1 MCCHR
6 VRPSIVGCMMARNTK
21 GGLYGGGGGCDEWMQ
36 SRGLPP
42 LGCIRRQAKAVRI
55 SYPPMTCSALLTQS
69 LQLIDGAQSLGLG

>member
-1 MCCHR
+1 ME
-6 VRPSIVGCMMARNTK
+6 
-21 GGLYGGGGGCDEWMQ
+21 GGRLRRMYAIQ
-36 SRGLPP
+36 RLAP